1 MSIFE
6 IVLCVIGA
14 WFIIVAFLNKTKNVG
29 STIFYQIIPF
39 VCGAYCIFF
48 SYSLKGV
55 AIVLIA
61 HTIYN
66 IIGNS
71 NLTIISSF

>member
-48 SYSLKGV
+48 SLYNSG
-55 AIVLIA
+55 IVR
-61 HTIYN
+61 
-66 IIGNS
+66 IG
-71 NLTIISSF
+71 